1 MRFRVLGPV
10 RLSPRTPAAAKPRAV
25 LATLLVRAGS
35 VVSSEALI
43 DELWPDEPPRTASST
58 LHVYVCHVRKA
69 LAEGDAGRPLI
80 SRAPGYL
87 LHIDP
92 HDLDLRRFEELSER
106 GRAQL
111 RDEDF
116 GGASRTL
123 GEALALWRGP
133 ALSGIPQGVVLR
145 SAATRLEEQ
154 RLGVLEQRITADL
167 KLGRHQ
173 ELTGELMELA
183 VEHPLRERLHCQ
195 LIVALHRAGR
205 PSDALR
211 AYRAVRRSLH
221 EELGIGPGPALTRLH
236 DHVLSAAGSA
246 PATAVARRHGPASRV
261 HRRTP

>member
-10 RLSPRTPAAAKPRAV
+10 RLHPRTPAAAKPRAV
-25 LATLLVRAGS
+25 LATLLVRAGA

-43 DELWPDEPPRTASST
+43 DELWPEEPPRTASST

-69 LAEGDAGRPLI
+69 LAEGGGGRPLV

-87 LHIDP
+87 LHVQPDE
-92 HDLDLRRFEELSER
+92 LDLRLFEELSER
-106 GRAQL
+106 GRGEL
-111 RDEDF
+111 RD
-116 GGASRTL
+116 GQYGAASRTL
-123 GEALALWRGP
+123 GQALALWSGP
-133 ALSGIPQGVVLR
+133 ALSGVPQGVVLR

-154 RLGVLEQRITADL
+154 RLGVLEQRIAADL
-167 KLGRHQ
+167 KLGHHE

-195 LIVALHRAGR
+195 LIVALHRSGR

-211 AYRAVRRSLH
+211 AYRTVHRSLH
-221 EELGIGPGPALTRLH
+221 DELGIGPGPALTRLH
-236 DHVLSAAGSA
+236 DRVLGAAGSA
-246 PATAVARRHGPASRV
+246 PASAGGHRRGPVSRA